1 MFLGLKLSILSM
13 PLNIKY
19 WICSRQGI
27 PLLHGKNPHKFPW
40 YYRYCFF
47 LIQGIKSLKKKKA
60 KTNKFKFI
68 EHTEIETQRVDLPVY
83 EKKDLKFLYN
93 ALAGV

>member
-1 MFLGLKLSILSM
+1 M

-47 LIQGIKSLKKKKA
+47 LIQESNHQKKKA
-60 KTNKFKFI
+60 NTNKFKFI

>member
-1 MFLGLKLSILSM
+1 MNLLKARHPSASWQEPTQVSLVLQIL
-13 PLNIKY
+13 
-19 WICSRQGI
+19 
-27 PLLHGKNPHKFPW
+27 
-40 YYRYCFF
+40 FF
-47 LIQGIKSLKKKKA
+47 LNPGNQIIKKKKKKA
-60 KTNKFKFI
+60 NTNKFKFI

>member
-1 MFLGLKLSILSM
+1 MDLLKARHPSASWQKPTKVSLVIQIL
-13 PLNIKY
+13 
-19 WICSRQGI
+19 
-27 PLLHGKNPHKFPW
+27 
-40 YYRYCFF
+40 FF
-47 LIQGIKSLKKKKA
+47 LNPGNQIIKKKKA